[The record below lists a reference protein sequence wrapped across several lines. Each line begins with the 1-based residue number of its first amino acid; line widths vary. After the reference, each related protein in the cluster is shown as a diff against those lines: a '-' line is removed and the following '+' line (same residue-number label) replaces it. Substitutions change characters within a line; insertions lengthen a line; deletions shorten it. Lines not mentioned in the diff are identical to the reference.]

1 MLMWN
6 TIESKVQN
14 WEQVERTVTLWKSE
28 NQRIV
33 FTNGCFDIL
42 HYGHVHYLADARALG
57 DKLIVGLNSDAS
69 VTRLKGAFRPIN
81 DNLTRQYLLASLACV
96 DAVVEFEQDT
106 PLDLIKLILPDFLVK
121 GGDWQPKD
129 IVGSDVVMKN
139 GGIVESLP
147 FVEGYSTTNIEQ
159 KILSRGS

>member
-1 MLMWN
+1 MKASFE
-6 TIESKVQN
+6 TINV
-14 WEQVERTVTLWKSE
+14 
-28 NQRIV
+28 
-33 FTNGCFDIL
+33 
-42 HYGHVHYLADARALG
+42 HVIPHYL
-57 DKLIVGLNSDAS
+57 
-69 VTRLKGAFRPIN
+69 
-81 DNLTRQYLLASLACV
+81 LTNLACV